1 MAWRI
6 GVDSGG
12 TFTDI
17 CLFEEK
23 SGHIAVW
30 KVPSTPSDPSHA
42 VAEGVGEALA
52 QGAAQASDVSYFG
65 HGTTVATN
73 ALIQHRGAST
83 GLITRHGFRR
93 LVGSGRPKR
102 PQLDQ

>member
-17 CLFEEK
+17 CLFDET
-23 SGHIAVW
+23 SGRIAVW
-30 KVPSTPSDPSHA
+30 KVSSTPADPSHA
-42 VAEGVGEALA
+42 VTQGVSEALGSIA
-52 QGAAQASDVSYFG
+52 VQSRDVSYFG

-73 ALIQHRGAST
+73 ALIQHRGART
-83 GLITRHGFRR
+83 GLIT
-93 LVGSGRPKR
+93 K
-102 PQLDQ
+102 